1 MITTVEA
8 GRTYLVEATE
18 PHSLE
23 QDLNTAVDEAS
34 RHARQDGRHGVL
46 VTRHGHTTFTVAVS
60 TRVPF
65 GQTQEEDGLA

>member
-18 PHSLE
+18 PHALE
-23 QDLNTAVDEAS
+23 QDLNTAVEQAS
-34 RHARQDGRHGVL
+34 RYARQEGRHGVL
-46 VTRHGHTTFTVAVS
+46 VTRYGYATFTVAVS
-60 TRVPF
+60 TKVPF